1 MKPLLSNY
9 RNLLQAF
16 TNPMVKHVY
25 REANQCA
32 DAPTNLGLN
41 LNVLFKTFDYPPSVV
56 VNLLAFDKAELYCTR
71 MMHVVNL

>member
-1 MKPLLSNY
+1 
-9 RNLLQAF
+9 
-16 TNPMVKHVY
+16 MVKHVY

-41 LNVLFKTFDYPPSVV
+41 LNVLFKTFDYPPFVV

-71 MMHVVNL
+71 MACC